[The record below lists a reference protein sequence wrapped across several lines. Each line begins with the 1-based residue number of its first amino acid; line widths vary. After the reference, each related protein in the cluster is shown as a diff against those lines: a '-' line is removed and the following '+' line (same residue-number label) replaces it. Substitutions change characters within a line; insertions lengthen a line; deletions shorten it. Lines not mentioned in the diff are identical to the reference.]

1 MANKIRLGFI
11 GANVRS
17 TWASQSHF
25 PALLAH
31 PDVELTAVCT
41 RNPESADAA
50 RKAFGAKLAFTDYR
64 TMVASKEIDAVAV
77 VVRVPSHY
85 EPTRAAIEAGKHVYT
100 EWPLGRN
107 TAEAEEL
114 TALAR
119 AKGVQTAV
127 GLQSRVSPALLYMK
141 EQIEAGYVGEVLACH
156 VTTMRDGTLERPSSR
171 TWQRDASL
179 GANTLTIANG
189 HVIDA
194 LRFVAGNFA
203 RVACLVTTQAK
214 QWYETDTR
222 KLVDVTSPDNVLV
235 SGQLVSGAVAS
246 VHVGAVPWAGGGF
259 RMEIFG
265 REGAL
270 VATGNVSSQ
279 RGEMLRLQ
287 GAQRSH
293 ALSELVIPERFVHVP
308 AGFPRGDPFNVGQM
322 YALFAEAVR
331 TGGAGK
337 SPSGLPTFDTAVDL
351 HRFIDTIQQASDTG
365 RALPVA

>member
-11 GANVRS
+11 GANIES

-25 PALLAH
+25 PALLVH

-41 RNPESADAA
+41 RSSVSAEAA
-50 RKAFGAKLAFTDYR
+50 RVAFGAKLAFTDYR
-64 TMVASKEIDAVAV
+64 AMLESKEIDAVAV
-77 VVRVPSHY
+77 VVRVPSHF
-85 EPTRAAIEAGKHVYT
+85 EPTKAAIEAGKHVYT
-100 EWPLGRN
+100 EWPLGRT

-114 TALAR
+114 TALAK
-119 AKGVQTAV
+119 AKGVQTAC

-141 EQIEAGYVGEVLACH
+141 ELIEGGYVGEVLACH
-156 VTTMRDGTLERPSSR
+156 VTTMRDGALERPSSR

-179 GANTLTIANG
+179 GANPLTIANG

-194 LRFVAGNFA
+194 LCFVAGNFA
-203 RVACLVTTQAK
+203 RVVCLVTTQAK
-214 QWYETDTR
+214 QWYETDTKR
-222 KLVDVTSPDNVLV
+222 MVDVTSPDNVLV

-265 REGAL
+265 REGTL
-270 VATGNVSSQ
+270 IATGNVSSQ

-293 ALSELVIPERFVHVP
+293 ALSDLAIPEDRFVHVP
-308 AGFPRGDPFNVGQM
+308 ASFPRGDPFNVGQM

-331 TGGAGK
+331 TGK
-337 SPSGLPTFDTAVDL
+337 PQNRLPTFDTAVDL
-351 HRFIDTIQQASDTG
+351 HRFIDTIRQASDTG
-365 RALPVA
+365 RTLAVA